1 MHETVTPVTCKG
13 QITLPA
19 AIRKALEITRGDKVV
34 LSLEVDE
41 VRLERT
47 ESVIAQTAGSLRSE
61 QPGLSADEERQAA
74 EEAIAQESVQ
84 RMERT

>member
-1 MHETVTPVTCKG
+1 MHETVTPVTRKG

-19 AIRKALEITRGDKVV
+19 AIRKALEITHGDKVV

-47 ESVIAQTAGSLRSE
+47 ESVIAQTAGSLHSE
-61 QPGLSADEERQAA
+61 QPGLSADEERQAV
-74 EEAIAQESVQ
+74 EEAIAQKSVQ
-84 RMERT
+84 RMERR